1 MKMKNN
7 KQLYWRICQV
17 TAVMLMVTTFTT
29 VVIPPGTFA
38 PSILGMPYTL
48 WLGILVSI
56 ILVILTYFATRF
68 HPDSQ
73 KTDSE

>member
-1 MKMKNN
+1 M
-7 KQLYWRICQV
+7 
-17 TAVMLMVTTFTT
+17 ATTFTT
-29 VVIPPGTFA
+29 VVIPPGTFV

-48 WLGILVSI
+48 WLGIVVSI
-56 ILVILTYFATRF
+56 ILVLLTYFATRF